1 MEEKHIS
8 VLLNESISSLN
19 LKENSVIVDAT
30 LGYGGHSSNI
40 LDRINKGYLF
50 AFDQDSEAI
59 RHSTDR
65 LSKVGTNFT
74 IIKSNFVHMKKEL
87 DKLGVSEVDGVLF
100 DLGVSSPQLDD
111 VERGFSFHN
120 DAKLDMR
127 MDRDQALSAYEV
139 VNNYSKEELARIF
152 FKYGEDK
159 FSNNIA
165 KKIVEY
171 RATKPIET
179 TLELVEII
187 KTAVPMKF
195 RKDKHPARQIFQAI
209 RIEVNKELDV
219 IEPALEQALSMLK
232 VGGRVAVITFHSLE
246 DRLVKNIFK
255 EKCAIDP
262 KLKGMPNIPKE
273 YLPDFEL
280 VVNKAIA
287 PSEEEINNNP
297 RARSAKL
304 RVIERIK

>member
-1 MEEKHIS
+1 MKEKHIS
-8 VLLNESISSLN
+8 VLLEESISSLN
-19 LKENSVIVDAT
+19 IREDSIIVDCT
-30 LGYGGHSSNI
+30 LGYGGHSSKI
-40 LDRINKGYLF
+40 LTEVKKGHLY

-59 RHSTDR
+59 QHSTDR
-65 LSKVGTNFT
+65 LSKIGTNFT
-74 IIKSNFVHMKKEL
+74 IIKSNFVHLKE
-87 DKLGVSEVDGVLF
+87 KLNELGIEKVDGVLF
-100 DLGVSSPQLDD
+100 DLGVSSPQLDEG
-111 VERGFSFHN
+111 ERGFSYHE
-120 DAKLDMR
+120 DARLDMR
-127 MDRDQALSAYEV
+127 MDREQKLSAYEV
-139 VNNYSKEELARIF
+139 VNSYSKEELSRIF
-152 FKYGEDK
+152 YKYGEDK

-171 RATKPIET
+171 RENKPIET

-219 IEPALEQALSMLK
+219 IAPALEQALEMLN

-246 DRLVKNIFK
+246 DRLVKNFFK
-255 EKCAIDP
+255 EKTKVDDVVR
-262 KLKGMPNIPKE
+262 GMPNIPDE
-273 YLPDFEL
+273 LLPDFKL
-280 VVNKAIA
+280 VVNKAIE
-287 PSEEEINNNP
+287 PQQEELENNP